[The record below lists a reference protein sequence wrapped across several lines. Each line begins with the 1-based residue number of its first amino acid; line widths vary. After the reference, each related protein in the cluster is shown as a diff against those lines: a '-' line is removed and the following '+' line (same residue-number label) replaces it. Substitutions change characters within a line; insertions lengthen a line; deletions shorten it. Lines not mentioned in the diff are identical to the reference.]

1 MTNKKDS
8 DILIHTNGM
17 FREKGGFVARNK
29 YPEETYQKILD
40 VSLELFMTKGFDNTS
55 LNDIIDGLGGLTKG
69 AIYYHFKSKEAIL
82 GAVVSRLCY
91 EHNQNIM
98 EIAKD
103 SNLTG
108 AKKLEKMTSFALA
121 DEIQEKLVTI
131 TPNLLD
137 NPKFLVYYIKSIYTY
152 TIPLCI
158 LPVVKQGVED
168 GSIRTDYPEEL
179 ADLLVF
185 LSDIWMNPVVFEMTP
200 KQITRKLLFFEQIFE
215 TFGLHLLNQEVIKRA
230 EKITSFAKTD
240 KK

>member
-1 MTNKKDS
+1 
-8 DILIHTNGM
+8 M
-17 FREKGGFVARNK
+17 FGEKGGFVARNK

-40 VSLELFMTKGFDNTS
+40 VSLHLFMTKGYENTS

-82 GAVVSRLCY
+82 AAVVSKLCF
-91 EHNQNIM
+91 EHNQHMIG
-98 EIAKD
+98 IAKD
-103 SNLTG
+103 PKLTG
-108 AKKLEKMTSFALA
+108 AKKLEKISSISIA

-137 NPKFLVYYIKSIYTY
+137 NPKFLVYYIKSLYTY

-158 LPVVKQGVED
+158 VPIVKQGVED
-168 GSIRTDYPEEL
+168 GSIRTDYPEEV
-179 ADLLVF
+179 ADLIVF

-200 KQITRKLLFFEQIFE
+200 EQITRKLLLFEQIFE
-215 TFGLHLLNQEVIKRA
+215 TFGLHLLNKEVIERA
-230 EKITSFAKTD
+230 EKITRFAKTD